1 MTLLERC
8 VGRPASELAAYPPDQ
23 LLDLKKQAHDAL
35 ARAKANAELVDR
47 ALDLRYSRIAAVH
60 RVAAGKDAGTVS
72 FNDGVVRIA
81 CELPKKVE
89 WDQGKLR
96 RIVERIRAAGDDPTE
111 FVEISYRVSE
121 TKYNSWP
128 TPMRA
133 SFDPARTLKTG
144 KPNFRLSLTE
154 SGS

>member
-23 LLDLKKQAHDAL
+23 LLDLKKQANDAL
-35 ARAKANAELVDR
+35 ARAKANVELVDR
-47 ALDLRYSRIAAVH
+47 ALDLRYSRVAAVH

-72 FNDGVVRIA
+72 FNDGVVRIS

-144 KPNFRLSLTE
+144 KPAFRLSMTE
-154 SGS
+154 GGA